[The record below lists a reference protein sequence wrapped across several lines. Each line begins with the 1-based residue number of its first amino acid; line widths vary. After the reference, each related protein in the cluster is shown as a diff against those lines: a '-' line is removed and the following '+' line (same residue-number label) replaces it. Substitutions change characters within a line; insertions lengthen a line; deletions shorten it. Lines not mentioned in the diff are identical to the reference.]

1 MMMAVSFVPPTI
13 ILDLVFMAMLVV
25 VAFAIV
31 RLRSLFAIVMLQGVY
46 SLVSAA
52 WFVSLDA
59 VDVAFTEAAV
69 GAGVSTVLMLAAMLL
84 ADRKSNPV
92 PVSKQV
98 APLVVVIVAGLAMF
112 YAIGD
117 MPAYGDVNSPANTGP
132 GMDYVERTVDEIHI
146 PNVVTAVLASYR
158 GYDTFGEAVVI
169 FAAGLG
175 VLLLLGLNGNAGR
188 WSATPNGQRISA
200 PSAPSAATPR
210 PNSKSRPKNQPRP
223 KPQPSASLKGS
234 IKESGYIK
242 TAPPQASPEPV
253 KGPIVETSAVEK
265 VAVKAPAAK
274 KRGRPAGSKN
284 KAKAAP
290 KSAAKLNAPK
300 AKLEAAATPKRRG
313 RPKGSTN
320 KSKVVEP
327 KAKEAAAPKR
337 RGRPPGSKNKAKS
350 TVAKA
355 ATTAPKRGRGRP
367 KGSKNKPK
375 DGGKS

>member
-1 MMMAVSFVPPTI
+1 MIMAASFVPPTI
-13 ILDLVFMAMLVV
+13 ILDLALLAILVV

-31 RLRSLFAIVMLQGVY
+31 RMRSLFAIVMLQGVY

-69 GAGVSTVLMLAAMLL
+69 GAGVSTVLMLSAMLL

-92 PVSKQV
+92 PVSKQI
-98 APLVVVIVAGLAMF
+98 APLVVVLVAGLAMF

-117 MPAYGDVNSPANTGP
+117 MPAYGDANSPANTGP

-188 WSATPNGQRISA
+188 WSASPNGQRVSA
-200 PSAPSAATPR
+200 PAAPSAATPR
-210 PNSKSRPKNQPRP
+210 QRPRSRPKSQGPEAP
-223 KPQPSASLKGS
+223 KATTRTP
-234 IKESGYIK
+234 GYIK
-242 TAPPQASPEPV
+242 SAPSVAEPAAAPETAPESVPV
-253 KGPIVETSAVEK
+253 KNTVV
-265 VAVKAPAAK
+265 PAAK

-284 KAKAAP
+284 KPKAASQ
-290 KSAAKLNAPK
+290 KVAPEIK
-300 AKLEAAATPKRRG
+300 ADTAIAPKRRG
-313 RPKGSTN
+313 RPKGSKN
-320 KSKVVEP
+320 KTSTP
-327 KAKEAAAPKR
+327 KAAVSSTPKR
-337 RGRPPGSKNKAKS
+337 RGRPPGSKNKPKNPTVKA
-350 TVAKA
+350 VAKA
-355 ATTAPKRGRGRP
+355 DAKPAIKRGRGRP

-375 DGGKS
+375 SGGNS